1 MSMGSREGGDQPPL
15 WVTTSEL
22 ARGEG
27 HLFYRRLN
35 ELLGASRVRSVCREA
50 GRGEEDLRG
59 DAGPP
64 VDSARDVHA
73 DDVRGFL

>member
-35 ELLGASRVRSVCREA
+35 QLLERHGFDRFVEKLVEEKLCR
-50 GRGEEDLRG
+50 
-59 DAGPP
+59 DAGSAL
-64 VDSARDVHA
+64 DSSRDVHA
-73 DDVRGFL
+73 DDVRGVF